1 MKSKDNATVQLYNC
15 SKQMIP
21 VSVRPPG
28 GDFFLHEQTIYLRP
42 GKNVRLPKSF
52 LNESQ
57 IRNLTSKRM
66 LRILYDSGKAAASG
80 EVVGKLSRC

>member
-1 MKSKDNATVQLYNC
+1 MKHSQTTNFVVQIYNC

-42 GKNVRLPKSF
+42 GKTVRLPKNF

-57 IRNLTSKRM
+57 IANLTAKRM
-66 LRILYDSGKAAASG
+66 IRILHDSEKAVAPIQ
-80 EVVGKLSRC
+80 

>member
-1 MKSKDNATVQLYNC
+1 MKQHIKETNFVVQLYNC

-42 GKNVRLPKSF
+42 GKTVRLPKNF
-52 LNESQ
+52 LNDSQ
-57 IRNLTSKRM
+57 ITNLTTKRM
-66 LRILYDSGKAAASG
+66 IRILHDSENS
-80 EVVGKLSRC
+80 SPSQ